1 MFRLSEALAREL
13 LKKMKTPKIYTEG
26 ERRDLF
32 TPVDYNGIGV
42 IDPIAAVGTEF
53 NYSIECPYPILFPE
67 LPYQKNPVDG
77 FYLYKRI
84 ELLQP
89 MQEWPIVRALIDPNI
104 KDYQET
110 IDCADCAVILATAVD
125 KLTCKTIN
133 TLEKLIEVEP
143 MILDCLDLNK
153 K

>member
-1 MFRLSEALAREL
+1 MFRLSEDLAKLL

-42 IDPIAAVGTEF
+42 IDPIAAACTEF
-53 NYSIECPYPILFPE
+53 EYSLECPIPVLFPE
-67 LPYQKNPVDG
+67 LPYQKNAVDG

-89 MQEWPIVRALIDPNI
+89 MESFPIVRALIDPNA
-104 KDYQET
+104 KDYEET
-110 IDCADCAVILATAVD
+110 IDCSDCAVILGTAIE
-125 KLTCKTIN
+125 KLTCKTIS
-133 TLEKLIEVEP
+133 TLEKLIEVCP
-143 MILDCLDLNK
+143 DIIDCLNLDK

>member
-1 MFRLSEALAREL
+1 MYRLSESLAKEL

-26 ERRDLF
+26 DRRDLF
-32 TPVDYNGIGV
+32 TPVDYNGLGL

-53 NYSIECPYPILFPE
+53 NYSIECPSPILYPN
-67 LPYQKNPVDG
+67 LPFQKNPVDG

-89 MQEWPIVRALIDPNI
+89 MEPWPIVRSLVDPTA
-104 KDYQET
+104 KDYEET
-110 IDCADCAVILATAVD
+110 IDCSDCAILLADPVS
-125 KLTCKTIN
+125 KLVAKTIS
-133 TLEKLIEVEP
+133 TLEKLIEVCP
-143 MILDCLDLNK
+143 DILDCIDVNK